1 MVFSLMTG
9 DLYLSTK
16 RHQQVQPRWVP
27 NWTWNCDND
36 SSSSLHGTYGLVFS
50 DQLVPNLLL
59 TDLKMHNSQPEQ
71 ISAFV
76 NLFVPWLWEVHLF
89 LNHQPPLFCF
99 CGPFQRRKYTIT
111 IAVAMGISENLR
123 MEDVLFTYFH
133 LMFMLRFESKFQ
145 MLKG

>member
-1 MVFSLMTG
+1 MIFSLMAG

-59 TDLKMHNSQPEQ
+59 TDLKIPNLNKSLLLWTFLCPDFEKY
-71 ISAFV
+71 ISFLTI
-76 NLFVPWLWEVHLF
+76 NPPTILF
-89 LNHQPPLFCF
+89 LWSLSEGEIHNYISWCNGHQWKLEDGRCIIYLF
-99 CGPFQRRKYTIT
+99 
-111 IAVAMGISENLR
+111 SS
-123 MEDVLFTYFH
+123 DVH
-133 LMFMLRFESKFQ
+133 VEVWIKVSNA
-145 MLKG
+145 